1 MVYALYILILIYD
14 FIYIYIVSY
23 NKTFITL
30 HILKISHHEE
40 LNINYIYI
48 EKVITYLILYYLL
61 TSSIIRFK
69 SRIDM
74 DRPEIL

>member
-40 LNINYIYI
+40 LNINYIY
-48 EKVITYLILYYLL
+48 
-61 TSSIIRFK
+61 
-69 SRIDM
+69 
-74 DRPEIL
+74 